1 MSPSLLTA
9 IVSTEEKEPVELP
22 RLTTA
27 GVFAHYGRIKASL
40 EMAVEACRKLPDA
53 PPKACHE
60 VLLEIAKQCDIAA
73 KTAIR
78 LREANQ

>member
-27 GVFAHYGRIKASL
+27 GVFAHYGRMGVAL
-40 EMAVEACRKLPDA
+40 ENAIAAYKKLPDA